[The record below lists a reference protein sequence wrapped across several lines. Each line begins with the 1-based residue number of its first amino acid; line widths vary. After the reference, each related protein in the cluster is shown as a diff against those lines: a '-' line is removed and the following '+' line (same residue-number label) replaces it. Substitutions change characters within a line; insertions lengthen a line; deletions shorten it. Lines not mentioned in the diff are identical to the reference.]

1 MSDLNF
7 EQDKKELLSEASGV
21 KTLSNQVVKLR
32 DLEDKIKEKGGD
44 IIISVSEPNIS
55 ASLKTAR
62 YFINLFRV

>member
-1 MSDLNF
+1 MSSFCSVVLCSF
-7 EQDKKELLSEASGV
+7 FPFSSVKSIEDKISAKKPSY
-21 KTLSNQVVKLR
+21 
-32 DLEDKIKEKGGD
+32 KIKEKDGD